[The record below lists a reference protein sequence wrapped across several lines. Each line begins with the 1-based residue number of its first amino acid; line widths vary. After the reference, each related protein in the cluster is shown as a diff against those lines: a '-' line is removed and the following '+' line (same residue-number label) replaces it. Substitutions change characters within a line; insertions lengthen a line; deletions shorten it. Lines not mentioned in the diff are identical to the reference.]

1 MENDRLLPGSKAHPS
16 EFVLVVVVVE
26 GFFLDQIQLDR
37 IQTYDFELNSAL
49 FTIYCLAFIHI

>member
-1 MENDRLLPGSKAHPS
+1 LLPTAFCLLPTVFS

>member
-1 MENDRLLPGSKAHPS
+1 LLPTAFCLLPSVFS

-49 FTIYCLAFIHI
+49 FTINCLAFIHI